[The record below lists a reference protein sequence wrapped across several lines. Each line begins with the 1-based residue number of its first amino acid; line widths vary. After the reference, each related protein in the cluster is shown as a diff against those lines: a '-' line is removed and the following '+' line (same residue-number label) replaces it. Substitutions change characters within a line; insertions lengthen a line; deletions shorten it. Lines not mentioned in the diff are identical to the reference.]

1 MSFLKKTKSAFL
13 CILLGICL
21 TLTAV
26 PLPASADDPVMM
38 ASDITADQFVAA
50 VAKVQETARKRKY
63 VYGDSRSA
71 VPTADKK
78 ISCDRLIAKALYD
91 LGFHDQ
97 ETGGITVG
105 SMPAYLKAHG
115 FVESTK
121 FTDIGYGSIVLIMH
135 KTVNYFS
142 HAFVTLSFD
151 ASTKTFDK
159 YDTGSNSLINSV
171 QPVRGCSWPSTW
183 RTSPIRVYNL
193 PAYNPSAS
201 ASGTSKTAKQVADA
215 VKLDLDESIMVTGQT
230 FTLSAQ
236 ITPESSEGKT
246 LVWTSSD
253 SAVATVDNSGNV
265 TTLSPGEVEIKAA
278 IAKSKAEAVCKL
290 TVLEIPITKL
300 KLKKKSITIGVGTTA
315 SVKATVSPKDAT
327 YPKVTWTSL
336 NPKIASVSEGGTIT
350 GLKAGKAKITAQA
363 GSKTAT
369 LKVTVKSYPVTSV
382 TLSKQKLTMKT
393 GQRKTL
399 KVKITPSNATNK
411 KIKWKSSNRKTVT
424 VDRNG
429 TITALKKGTAV
440 IKAVS
445 ADGKKK
451 ASCTVTVR

>member
-1 MSFLKKTKSAFL
+1 MTKK
-13 CILLGICL
+13 
-21 TLTAV
+21 
-26 PLPASADDPVMM
+26 
-38 ASDITADQFVAA
+38 
-50 VAKVQETARKRKY
+50 R
-63 VYGDSRSA
+63 
-71 VPTADKK
+71 
-78 ISCDRLIAKALYD
+78 
-91 LGFHDQ
+91 
-97 ETGGITVG
+97 
-105 SMPAYLKAHG
+105 
-115 FVESTK
+115 
-121 FTDIGYGSIVLIMH
+121 
-135 KTVNYFS
+135 
-142 HAFVTLSFD
+142 
-151 ASTKTFDK
+151 
-159 YDTGSNSLINSV
+159 
-171 QPVRGCSWPSTW
+171 
-183 RTSPIRVYNL
+183 
-193 PAYNPSAS
+193 
-201 ASGTSKTAKQVADA
+201 
-215 VKLDLDESIMVTGQT
+215 
-230 FTLSAQ
+230 
-236 ITPESSEGKT
+236 
-246 LVWTSSD
+246 
-253 SAVATVDNSGNV
+253 
-265 TTLSPGEVEIKAA
+265 
-278 IAKSKAEAVCKL
+278 
-290 TVLEIPITKL
+290 KL